1 MLEIYND
8 WILVSSVGLMFAFLF
23 VFEPY
28 GWVMEKVLPFKPFN
42 CVLCLSFWCSLLLYT
57 YLGESPLYAIYTA
70 FIAELSYRKL
80 VNE

>member
-1 MLEIYND
+1 MIEIYND
-8 WILVSSVGLMFAFLF
+8 WILVSSIGLMFAFLF

-28 GWVMEKVLPFKPFN
+28 GWLIENVIPYKPFN
-42 CVLCLSFWCSLLLYT
+42 CVLCFSFWCSLILYSVI
-57 YLGESPLYAIYTA
+57 GMNPLFSIYTA

>member
-1 MLEIYND
+1 MIEIYND

-23 VFEPY
+23 IFEPY
-28 GWVMEKVLPFKPFN
+28 GWVMENLLPFKPFN
-42 CVLCLSFWCSLLLYT
+42 CVLCFSFWCSLLLYAC
-57 YLGESPLYAIYTA
+57 LGVSPLYAIYTA

>member
-1 MLEIYND
+1 MEIYNS
-8 WILVSSVGLMFAFLF
+8 WLLISSVGLMFAFLF
-23 VFEPY
+23 IFEPY
-28 GWVMEKVLPFKPFN
+28 GFVMERILPFKPFN
-42 CVLCLSFWCSLLLYT
+42 CVLCLSFWSSLLLYA

>member
-1 MLEIYND
+1 MIAIYND
-8 WILVSSVGLMFAFLF
+8 WILVSSIGLMFAFLF

-28 GWVMEKVLPFKPFN
+28 GWVMENLLPFKPFN
-42 CVLCLSFWCSLLLYT
+42 CVLCFSFWCSLLFYA
-57 YLGESPLYAIYTA
+57 YMEVNPLYAIYTA

>member
-1 MLEIYND
+1 MMEIYND
-8 WILVSSVGLMFAFLF
+8 WILVSSIGLLFAFLF

-28 GWVMEKVLPFKPFN
+28 GWVMENVLTFKPFT

-57 YLGESPLYAIYTA
+57 CLGVNPLYAIYTA

-80 VNE
+80 VDQ